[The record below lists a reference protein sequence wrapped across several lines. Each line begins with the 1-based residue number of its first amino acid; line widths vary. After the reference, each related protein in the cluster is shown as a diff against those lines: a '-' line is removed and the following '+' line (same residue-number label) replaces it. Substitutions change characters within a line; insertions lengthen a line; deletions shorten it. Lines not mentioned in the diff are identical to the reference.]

1 MSMNRREFVG
11 TAVAGLTSAAAAFAA
26 GKIPI
31 AVQVYSVRE
40 VAQKDTAGVL
50 AQIAKI
56 GYQGVEFAG
65 YYGHS
70 AHDIRKILDDNG
82 LKAAGTH
89 IGLETLLGDQLPKTM
104 EFNRT
109 IGNKNLIVPG
119 FAQKYRSSI
128 AAWKDTAKLF
138 SEIAA
143 KVKPEGFTVGYHN
156 HNLEFEK
163 MEGEVPFDVFYGTA
177 SPDVKVQLDIG
188 HAARA
193 GANVLDVIRRYNG
206 RIVSVHVK
214 EYAPAND
221 NAVLGDPGGAIPWK
235 DVFKALAASPGMEWY
250 ISEEEAKACKA
261 TECIETSFGRLR
273 KLAQS

>member
-11 TAVAGLTSAAAAFAA
+11 TALAGLTSSAAFAA
-26 GKIPI
+26 KKIPI

-40 VAQKDTAGVL
+40 IAQKDTAGVL
-50 AQIAKI
+50 ARIAKI

-70 AHDIRKILDDNG
+70 AQDIRKILDDNG
-82 LKAAGTH
+82 LKVAGTH

-119 FAQKYRSSI
+119 FGQKYRSSI
-128 AAWKDTAKLF
+128 AAWKDTGKLF

-143 KVKPEGFTVGYHN
+143 KAKPEGFTVGYHN
-156 HNLEFEK
+156 HGQEFEK
-163 MEGEVPFDVFYGTA
+163 MDGEVPFDAFYGAA

-193 GANVLDVIRRYNG
+193 GANVMDVIHRYKG

-214 EYAPAND
+214 EYAPHND
-221 NAVLGDPGGAIPWK
+221 NAVLGDEGGAIPWK

-250 ISEEEAKACKA
+250 ISEEEAKACKE
-261 TECIETSFGRLR
+261 TECIEKSFGRLH
-273 KLAQS
+273 KMTH

>member
-1 MSMNRREFVG
+1 MSMNRREFG
-11 TAVAGLTSAAAAFAA
+11 QTALAGLVSTAAAFGAK
-26 GKIPI
+26 KIPI

-40 VAQKDTAGVL
+40 IAQKDTAGVL
-50 AQIAKI
+50 AQIRKI

-70 AHDIRKILDDNG
+70 AQDLKKILDDNG
-82 LKAAGTH
+82 LKVAGTH
-89 IGLETLLGDQLPKTM
+89 IGLETLLGEQLPKTV
-104 EFNRT
+104 EFNHV

-119 FAQKYRSSI
+119 VGQKYRASI
-128 AAWKDTAKLF
+128 AAWKDTAKIF
-138 SEIAA
+138 SDIAA
-143 KVKPEGFTVGYHN
+143 KVKPEGFSVGYHN

-163 MEGEVPFDVFYGTA
+163 MDGEVPFYAFYDTA

-193 GANVLDVIRRYNG
+193 GANVVGVIRRYKG

-214 EYAPAND
+214 EYSPQNPE
-221 NAVLGDPGGAIPWK
+221 AVLGEGVIPWK

-250 ISEEEAKACKA
+250 ISEEEGKSCQG
-261 TECIETSFGRLR
+261 TSCIEKSFPRL
-273 KLAQS
+273 KKMV